1 MNVLKVSVAGQRI
14 KYQVSKVT
22 FTESDLQKAN
32 AMKWVDKKN
41 YLYCN
46 GNRLDII
53 RDYETFDCVDVGVAI
68 RTDGHIF
75 YELGETKGKIQNLNV
90 LSAINHPILTAID
103 DANEREGLTLLSADV
118 FDEQDT
124 IYEYI
129 LEVGDR
135 DTFDET
141 LLDIITVKDPI
152 TSEEYIVELRYG
164 GKKMNGGLDG
174 LPFGDPMDDKSMYIL
189 SVPQE
194 YADALGLGENKKL
207 DNILRFDDFIKE
219 EYQKEGKKP
228 VSKVR
233 TAKDYNEAAKGGY
246 VKLREDY
253 IHSFID
259 EHERGVEPEE
269 EE

>member
-1 MNVLKVSVAGQRI
+1 MSNVLKVSVAGQRI

-22 FTESDLQKAN
+22 FTESDLQRAN
-32 AMKWVDKKN
+32 AMKWEDKKN
-41 YLYCN
+41 YLYCD
-46 GNRLDII
+46 GSRLDII
-53 RDYETFDCVDVGVAI
+53 RDYETFDCADIGVAI
-68 RTDGHIF
+68 RHNGDIF
-75 YELGETKGKIQNLNV
+75 YEMGNSKGEVVMNNV
-90 LSAINHPILTAID
+90 LSHLNHPILTAIE

-118 FDEQDT
+118 FDSENT

-129 LEVGDR
+129 VEVGDR
-135 DTFDET
+135 DTFDAS
-141 LLDIITVKDPI
+141 LLDIITVNDPI
-152 TSEEYIVELRYG
+152 TDEEYIVELRYG
-164 GKKMNGGLDG
+164 GKKMMGGLDG
-174 LPFGDPMDDKSMYIL
+174 LSFGDPMEDKSMYIL

-219 EYQKEGKKP
+219 EKQKVGKK
-228 VSKVR
+228 S
-233 TAKDYNEAAKGGY
+233 AKNY

>member
-22 FTESDLQKAN
+22 FTESDLQRAN
-32 AMKWVDKKN
+32 AMKWEDKKN
-41 YLYCN
+41 YLYCD
-46 GNRLDII
+46 GSRLDII
-53 RDYETFDCVDVGVAI
+53 RDYETFDCADIGVAI
-68 RTDGHIF
+68 RTNGHIF

-103 DANEREGLTLLSADV
+103 DANEREGLTLLSGDV

-129 LEVGDR
+129 LEVGDK
-135 DTFDET
+135 DFDEAM
-141 LLDIITVKDPI
+141 LDIITVKDPI
-152 TSEEYIVELRYG
+152 TSEEYIVELRYN
-164 GKKMNGGLDG
+164 GKKMTGGAEG
-174 LPFGDPMDDKSMYIL
+174 LSFGDPMEDKSMYIL

-219 EYQKEGKKP
+219 EYQKVGKK
-228 VSKVR
+228 S
-233 TAKDYNEAAKGGY
+233 AKKC
-246 VKLREDY
+246 VKIREDY

-259 EHERGVEPEE
+259 EHEPDHDLPEE
-269 EE
+269 E

>member
-22 FTESDLQKAN
+22 FTESDLQRAN
-32 AMKWVDKKN
+32 AMKWEDKKN
-41 YLYCN
+41 YLYCD
-46 GNRLDII
+46 GSRLDII

-68 RTDGHIF
+68 RTDGEIF
-75 YELGETKGKIQNLNV
+75 YEMGNSKGTVVMHNV
-90 LSAINHPILTAID
+90 LSHLNHPTQTAID
-103 DANEREGLTLLSADV
+103 DANQREGLTLVSADV
-118 FDEQDT
+118 YDSENT

-129 LEVGDR
+129 VEVGDR

-141 LLDIITVKDPI
+141 LLEIITVKDPI
-152 TSEEYIVELRYG
+152 TSEEYIVELRYD
-164 GKKMNGGLDG
+164 GKKMMGGLDG
-174 LPFGDPMDDKSMYIL
+174 LPFGDPMEDKSMFIL
-189 SVPQE
+189 HMPQE

-219 EYQKEGKKP
+219 EYQKEGKK
-228 VSKVR
+228 VKS
-233 TAKDYNEAAKGGY
+233 AKGY

-259 EHERGVEPEE
+259 QHERGVEPEE
-269 EE
+269 E